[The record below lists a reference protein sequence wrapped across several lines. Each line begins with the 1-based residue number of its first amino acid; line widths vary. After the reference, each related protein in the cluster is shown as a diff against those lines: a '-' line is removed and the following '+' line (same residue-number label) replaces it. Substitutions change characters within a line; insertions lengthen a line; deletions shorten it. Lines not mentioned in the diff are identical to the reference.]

1 MAALKE
7 QVKIFIVQALACMD
21 TPQQVANAVKQEFNI
36 EIDRKQVQ
44 LYDPT
49 KAAGKNL
56 SKKYKDL
63 FHKTREDFKKNV
75 YDIPLANKA
84 YRLKELQKIYEDWKN
99 NRLMKQGVIKQVR
112 EEMQGYDLMLLN
124 LELKQL
130 EIEKLRE
137 GEGDEDPTPVKVTI
151 QVVDASKKDA
161 EYGIAIMVTLAVG
174 LVAAVVLMT
183 RMPRSPQEWAVG
195 LICTVVSSLAG
206 GSFIIVKWGLHEW
219 VTDVWGMIA
228 LGGFFFVCGLPGWA
242 LVRWIFNF
250 IDKQEGKTIVEV
262 IKEFKKARKDIEN
275 S

>member
-137 GEGDEDPTPVKVTI
+137 GEGDEDPTPVLLGLQLSSVAMNHKAVTF
-151 QVVDASKKDA
+151 KA
-161 EYGIAIMVTLAVG
+161 ESPRLNTTKTGDIFALDRFSGLKGAI
-174 LVAAVVLMT
+174 
-183 RMPRSPQEWAVG
+183 
-195 LICTVVSSLAG
+195 
-206 GSFIIVKWGLHEW
+206 
-219 VTDVWGMIA
+219 
-228 LGGFFFVCGLPGWA
+228 
-242 LVRWIFNF
+242 
-250 IDKQEGKTIVEV
+250 
-262 IKEFKKARKDIEN
+262 
-275 S
+275 

>member
-1 MAALKE
+1 
-7 QVKIFIVQALACMD
+7 
-21 TPQQVANAVKQEFNI
+21 
-36 EIDRKQVQ
+36 
-44 LYDPT
+44 
-49 KAAGKNL
+49 KNL

-161 EYGIAIMVTLAVG
+161 EHGIV
-174 LVAAVVLMT
+174 
-183 RMPRSPQEWAVG
+183 
-195 LICTVVSSLAG
+195 
-206 GSFIIVKWGLHEW
+206 
-219 VTDVWGMIA
+219 
-228 LGGFFFVCGLPGWA
+228 FFMLCYNITP
-242 LVRWIFNF
+242 
-250 IDKQEGKTIVEV
+250 
-262 IKEFKKARKDIEN
+262 

>member
-1 MAALKE
+1 MLTKNTN
-7 QVKIFIVQALACMD
+7 
-21 TPQQVANAVKQEFNI
+21 TPNRVLEELSNPSSTTRTAGRQTSAPK
-36 EIDRKQVQ
+36 
-44 LYDPT
+44 T

-161 EYGIAIMVTLAVG
+161 EHQSDA
-174 LVAAVVLMT
+174 
-183 RMPRSPQEWAVG
+183 E
-195 LICTVVSSLAG
+195 CTSG
-206 GSFIIVKWGLHEW
+206 
-219 VTDVWGMIA
+219 
-228 LGGFFFVCGLPGWA
+228 
-242 LVRWIFNF
+242 
-250 IDKQEGKTIVEV
+250 
-262 IKEFKKARKDIEN
+262 
-275 S
+275 

>member
-1 MAALKE
+1 MLRKLRNQLSRMALFLPSLLDVARQRWGMAALKE

-161 EYGIAIMVTLAVG
+161 EHQSDT
-174 LVAAVVLMT
+174 
-183 RMPRSPQEWAVG
+183 E
-195 LICTVVSSLAG
+195 CTSG
-206 GSFIIVKWGLHEW
+206 
-219 VTDVWGMIA
+219 
-228 LGGFFFVCGLPGWA
+228 
-242 LVRWIFNF
+242 
-250 IDKQEGKTIVEV
+250 
-262 IKEFKKARKDIEN
+262 
-275 S
+275 